1 MGARKRTLDPGIWSD
16 EGFMQLSDGARL
28 FFIGLI
34 SNADDDGRGSAV
46 TRTLA
51 ARIFPSDGSERIT
64 AIEAYKQELTENTH
78 TIFYEAEGSPYY
90 ALLKWKDY
98 QKIDHYH
105 AGACPEPDL
114 RDQAKSYE
122 PKKVEAELFG
132 KAVGA

>member
-1 MGARKRTLDPGIWSD
+1 MGARKRSLDPGIWSD

-28 FFIGLI
+28 FFLGLI

-64 AIEAYKQELTENTH
+64 AIEGYKSEVEENTH
-78 TIFYEAEGSPYY
+78 TIFYEAEGSAYY

-98 QKIDHYH
+98 QKLDYYKP
-105 AGACPEPDL
+105 GACPEPELANQAESYKKPKPEADL
-114 RDQAKSYE
+114 FR
-122 PKKVEAELFG
+122 KVAE
-132 KAVGA
+132 V